1 MAVSDVTSPAHVMFS
16 PIVDLDTGEVVA
28 VETHGG
34 PEPGEAETVPP
45 AVPPAGRPGGADGDV
60 RRALRAARM
69 TAETRTRLPLLLTL
83 RAETVAEGRR
93 PLTTLHH
100 GLAETGR
107 RPHEVIVCVFGG
119 FAPAQRPLVRSGIS
133 GLHAA
138 GYLTAFA
145 GVGAAHAPL
154 DILLEGPPYLL
165 KLDAE
170 LARSAARDPRHR
182 ALVEALVMVARRI
195 GGHVLAPGVAGEEQ
209 LARLRAL
216 GVRLAQ
222 GPLLTPAGWRPAT
235 GAAQV
240 PVPVPP
246 AEVVTSS
253 GPIAPELIGPR
264 VTEFLL
270 PAVTMPDTV
279 TADSVLTVLSSER
292 GTTSIVLVDEQ
303 QRPRY
308 SIDRTRFLLAVSGP
322 YGHALHAQKPAARLA
337 DAPCLV
343 PRTVPAIA
351 ALRAA
356 GDAGDRAYD
365 DLVVVDEVGR
375 CIGVVRVSDLIR
387 GVTR

>member
-1 MAVSDVTSPAHVMFS
+1 MFA
-16 PIVDLDTGEVVA
+16 PVVDLDTGEVVA

-34 PEPGEAETVPP
+34 PEPGEGDTNPMS
-45 AVPPAGRPGGADGDV
+45 GRPPDGADGVGGDV
-60 RRALRAARM
+60 RRVLRAART

-83 RAETVAEGRR
+83 RAETVAEGRG
-93 PLTTLHH
+93 PLTRLHN

-107 RPHEVIVCVFGG
+107 RPHEVILCMFGG
-119 FAPAQRPLVRSGIS
+119 FAPAQRPVIKSAIS

-138 GYLTAFA
+138 GYLTGFA

-154 DILLEGPPYLL
+154 DLLLEGPPYIL

-170 LARSAARDPRHR
+170 LARRAAADPRHA
-182 ALVEALVMVARRI
+182 ALVEALVTVAQRI
-195 GGHVLAPGVAGEEQ
+195 GSHVLAPGVAGEEQ

-216 GVRLAQ
+216 HVRLAQ

-235 GAAQV
+235 GANQV
-240 PVPVPP
+240 PVPIGPEP
-246 AEVVTSS
+246 AAV
-253 GPIAPELIGPR
+253 GPISPDVIGPR

-270 PAVTMPDTV
+270 PAVTMPHTV
-279 TADSVLTVLSSER
+279 TAGGVLTVLNAES
-292 GTTSIVLVDEQ
+292 GTTGIVLVDEH
-303 QRPRY
+303 QRPRF
-308 SIDRTRFLLAVSGP
+308 SINRTRFLLAISGA
-322 YGHALHAQKPAARLA
+322 YGHALHARKPAARLA
-337 DAPCLV
+337 DAPRLV

-375 CIGVVRVSDLIR
+375 CIGVVRVADLIR
-387 GVTR
+387 GLTP